1 MSLYTKQ
8 EKKKSLWHP
17 VTDEDFD
24 IDFSKP
30 FIVCTEEVS
39 FFIVDGLQDLY
50 ENYMD
55 QEQFFDFKAQT
66 LSEEGKEYFRDNN
79 FGYMYL
85 DDEFYKAIDWAKGKY
100 IEDVKGERERP
111 FLFAMDK
118 YGPKVFDHFGFD
130 INGIPLYEGTPEMSR
145 EFAIEHPDLYS
156 VEYIVN
162 LNHVSETDISAL
174 FRAPIDEPKTAYVV
188 TSGEYS
194 DYHIDGVFSDKEK
207 ADFFAD
213 KDGDRSVEEYD
224 IDDEQML
231 RQENWYEVKIYVGES
246 LEPKDFSVL
255 KLSYNSGNKIFDAVM
270 FSKTEKD
277 DRYFSFYLAAINR
290 GKAKA
295 IALERFH
302 ALLAVESSHF
312 PMLRCVRIV
321 CPWRSYKILESLVFG
336 YFDYKAYFCP
346 CDRIEKTQDLFMKIK
361 DYLPKPLTEEDE
373 NSIDWQNLTEEVCLQ
388 LMRSHGLDIKLEKD
402 LSYVY
407 YD

>member
-1 MSLYTKQ
+1 MSLFTEQ

-17 VTDEDFD
+17 ITDEDFN

-39 FFIVDGLQDLY
+39 LFIVESLQYLY

-55 QEQFFDFKAQT
+55 EEQLFDFKAQT
-66 LSEEGKEYFRDNN
+66 LSEEGKEYFRDSY

-85 DDEFYKAIDWAKGKY
+85 DEEFYNAIDWAKGEC
-100 IEDVKGERERP
+100 IEDVKGDRERP
-111 FLFAMDK
+111 HLFVMHET
-118 YGPKVFDHFGFD
+118 GPMVFDRFSFE
-130 INGIPLYEGTPEMSR
+130 LSGTPAYDGTPNLR
-145 EFAIEHPDLYS
+145 RDFAAKYPELYK

-162 LNHVSETDISAL
+162 LNRVSETQVSAL
-174 FRAPIDEPKTAYVV
+174 FRAPIDKPKTAYVV

-194 DYHIDGVFSDKEK
+194 GYHIDGVFSDEEK
-207 ADFFAD
+207 ANSFAD
-213 KDGDRSVEEYD
+213 KKSDRGVEEYD

-231 RQENWYEVKIYVGES
+231 RKEEWYEVKIYIGQS
-246 LEPKDFSVL
+246 LESKDVL
-255 KLSYNSGNKIFDAVM
+255 VRYLSYESRNKLFDSVM
-270 FSKTEKD
+270 FSKTEED
-277 DRYFSFYLAAINR
+277 RRYFSFYLAAVNR
-290 GKAKA
+290 SKAKA

-321 CPWRSYKILESLVFG
+321 NPWRNYKIFESLVFG
-336 YFDYKAYFCP
+336 YFDYKAYFRP
-346 CDRIEKTQDLFMKIK
+346 CEIEKTQDLFMKIK
-361 DYLPKPLTEEDE
+361 DYLPTPLTEEDE

-388 LMRSHGLDIKLEKD
+388 LMRSHGLDIELKKD
-402 LSYVY
+402 LSYDF

>member
-8 EKKKSLWHP
+8 EKVKSLWHP
-17 VTDEDFD
+17 ITDEDFE
-24 IDFSKP
+24 IDFGKP
-30 FIVCTEEVS
+30 FIVCCDDAS
-39 FFIVDGLQDLY
+39 LFIVKNFADMFSYLDEDRFY
-50 ENYMD
+50 DVE
-55 QEQFFDFKAQT
+55 AQT
-66 LSEEGKEYFRDNN
+66 LSEEGKEEFREDYY
-79 FGYMYL
+79 GYMYL
-85 DDEFYKAIDWAKGKY
+85 DEDFYHAIDWAKGEY
-100 IEDVKGERERP
+100 IEDVKGDRERP
-111 FLFAMDK
+111 ELFVM
-118 YGPKVFDHFGFD
+118 YESGPKVFDHFDFG
-130 INGIPLYEGTPEMSR
+130 PSGTPAYGGAPLLRR
-145 EFAIEHPDLYS
+145 EFAARHPELYH

-162 LNHVSETDISAL
+162 LNHVPATSLNAL
-174 FRAPIDEPKTAYVV
+174 FMAPIDEPKTAYVV

-224 IDDEQML
+224 IDDEQTL

-246 LEPKDFSVL
+246 LETKDISVL
-255 KLSYNSGNKIFDAVM
+255 NLSYNSWNKIFDAVM
-270 FSKTEKD
+270 FAKTGED

-321 CPWRSYKILESLVFG
+321 DPVRSYKIWQSLVFG

-346 CDRIEKTQDLFMKIK
+346 NDRIEKTQDLFMKIK

-373 NSIDWQNLTEEVCLQ
+373 DNIDWQNLTEEACLQ
-388 LMRSHGLDIKLEKD
+388 LMRNHGLDIELKKD

>member
-1 MSLYTKQ
+1 MSLYTKE
-8 EKKKSLWHP
+8 EKKKSLWRP
-17 VTDEDFD
+17 ITDEDFT

-30 FIVCTEEVS
+30 FIVCCDDAS
-39 FFIVDGLQDLY
+39 LFIVKDFADMF
-50 ENYMD
+50 NYLD
-55 QEQFFDFKAQT
+55 EDRFYDIKAQT
-66 LSEEGKEYFRDNN
+66 LSEEGKEEFREDYY
-79 FGYMYL
+79 GYMYL
-85 DDEFYKAIDWAKGKY
+85 DEDFYHAIDWAKGEC
-100 IEDVKGERERP
+100 IEDVKGDRERP
-111 FLFAMDK
+111 ALFVMEES
-118 YGPKVFDHFGFD
+118 GPKVFDRFDFG
-130 INGIPLYEGTPEMSR
+130 PSGTPAYGGAPLLR
-145 EFAIEHPDLYS
+145 RDFAARHPELYH

-162 LNHVSETDISAL
+162 LNHVSETQLSAL
-174 FRAPIDEPKTAYVV
+174 FRASLDKPKTAYVV

-194 DYHIDGVFSDKEK
+194 DYPIDGVFSDKEK

-231 RQENWYEVKIYVGES
+231 RQEDWYEVKIYVGES
-246 LEPKDFSVL
+246 LETKDVLVL
-255 KLSYNSGNKIFDAVM
+255 KLSYNSRNKIFDAVM
-270 FSKTEKD
+270 FSKTKED
-277 DRYFSFYLAAINR
+277 GRYFSFYLAAINR

-321 CPWRSYKILESLVFG
+321 CPWRSYKIWESLVFG

-346 CDRIEKTQDLFMKIK
+346 KDGIETTQDLFMKIK
-361 DYLPKPLTEEDE
+361 DYLPMPLTEEDE
-373 NSIDWQNLTEEVCLQ
+373 NNIDWQNLIEETCLQ
-388 LMRSHGLDIKLEKD
+388 LMRSHGLDIELEKD

>member
-1 MSLYTKQ
+1 MSIYTKQ

-17 VTDEDFD
+17 ITDEDFD

-30 FIVCTEEVS
+30 FIVCCDDAS
-39 FFIVDGLQDLY
+39 LFIVKDLADMFY
-50 ENYMD
+50 YMGED
-55 QEQFFDFKAQT
+55 RFYDVKAQSLT
-66 LSEEGKEYFRDNN
+66 KEGKEQFREDY

-85 DDEFYKAIDWAKGKY
+85 DDDFYNAIDCAKGEC
-100 IEDVKGERERP
+100 IEDVKGDRERP
-111 FLFAMDK
+111 DLFVM
-118 YGPKVFDHFGFD
+118 YESGPKVFDRFDFG
-130 INGIPLYEGTPEMSR
+130 PSGTPAYGGAPLLR
-145 EFAIEHPDLYS
+145 RDFAARHPELYH

-162 LNHVSETDISAL
+162 LNHVPETQLSAL
-174 FRAPIDEPKTAYVV
+174 FRAPLDEPKTAYVV

-213 KDGDRSVEEYD
+213 KDNDRSVEEYD

-231 RQENWYEVKIYVGES
+231 RQEDWYKVEIYVGQS
-246 LEPKDFSVL
+246 LESKDVSVR
-255 KLSYNSGNKIFDAVM
+255 KLSYDSENKPFDAVM
-270 FSKTEKD
+270 FSKTQED
-277 DRYFSFYLAAINR
+277 RRYFSFYLAAISR

-321 CPWRSYKILESLVFG
+321 DPWRRYKIWESLVFG
-336 YFDYKAYFCP
+336 YFDYKAYFRP
-346 CDRIEKTQDLFMKIK
+346 CGIEKTQDLFMKIK
-361 DYLPKPLTEEDE
+361 DALPIPFTEEDE
-373 NSIDWQNLTEEVCLQ
+373 NNIDWQNLTEETCLQ
-388 LMRSHGLDIKLEKD
+388 LIRSHGLDIEIKKD
-402 LSYVY
+402 LSYVF

>member
-8 EKKKSLWHP
+8 EKVKSLWYP
-17 VTDEDFD
+17 ITDEDFE

-30 FIVCTEEVS
+30 FIVCCVDTS
-39 FFIVDGLQDLY
+39 LFIVKDFADMF
-50 ENYMD
+50 NYLD
-55 QEQFFDFKAQT
+55 EDRFYDVKTQALT
-66 LSEEGKEYFRDNN
+66 EEGKEEFREDY

-85 DDEFYKAIDWAKGKY
+85 DDEFYQAIECEKGKY
-100 IEDVKGERERP
+100 LEDVKGNIERP
-111 FLFAMDK
+111 DLFVMTKTGPRVFTHSDFEPDGSPLICFTSKLSKDFAQK
-118 YGPKVFDHFGFD
+118 YPE
-130 INGIPLYEGTPEMSR
+130 LY
-145 EFAIEHPDLYS
+145 D

-162 LNHVSETDISAL
+162 LKHVPATSLNTL
-174 FRAPIDEPKTAYVV
+174 FLAPLDKPKTAYVV

-194 DYHIDGVFSDKEK
+194 DYHIDGVFSDKDK

-231 RQENWYEVKIYVGES
+231 RQENWYEVKIHVGES
-246 LEPKDFSVL
+246 LETKDISVL
-255 KLSYNSGNKIFDAVM
+255 NLFYNSGNKIFDAVM
-270 FSKTEKD
+270 FAKTMED
-277 DRYFSFYLAAINR
+277 YRYFSFYLAAINR

-321 CPWRSYKILESLVFG
+321 DPVRSYKIWQSLVFG

-346 CDRIEKTQDLFMKIK
+346 NDRIEKTQDLFMKIK

-373 NSIDWQNLTEEVCLQ
+373 DNIDWQNLTEEACLQ
-388 LMRSHGLDIKLEKD
+388 LMRSHGLDIELKKD

>member
-1 MSLYTKQ
+1 MSLFTEQK
-8 EKKKSLWHP
+8 KKKSLWYP
-17 VTDEDFD
+17 ITDEDFD

-39 FFIVDGLQDLY
+39 LFIVDGLQDLF

-66 LSEEGKEYFRDNN
+66 LSEEGKEYFRDNYY
-79 FGYMYL
+79 GYMYL
-85 DDEFYKAIDWAKGKY
+85 DEEFYKAIDWAKGKY

-111 FLFAMDK
+111 LLFAMDE

-130 INGIPLYEGTPEMSR
+130 INGIPIYEGTPEMSK
-145 EFAIEHPDLYS
+145 EFAVEYPELYK

-162 LNHVSETDISAL
+162 LSRVSETDISAL

-194 DYHIDGVFSDKEK
+194 DYHIDGVFSDEEK
-207 ADFFAD
+207 ANVFAD
-213 KDGDRSVEEYD
+213 KKSDRGVEEYD

-231 RQENWYEVKIYVGES
+231 RQEDWYEVKIYVGES
-246 LEPKDFSVL
+246 LEPKDFWVL
-255 KLSYNSGNKIFDAVM
+255 NLSYTAGNKLFDAVM
-270 FSKTEKD
+270 FSKAGD
-277 DRYFSFYLAAINR
+277 DYRYFSFYLAAINR

-302 ALLAVESSHF
+302 ALLAVEPSHF
-312 PMLRCVRIV
+312 PMLRWVRIV
-321 CPWRSYKILESLVFG
+321 DPFRNYKIWKSLVFG

-346 CDRIEKTQDLFMKIK
+346 VGREKTQDLFMKIK
-361 DYLPKPLTEEDE
+361 DFLPIPLTEEDE
-373 NSIDWQNLTEEVCLQ
+373 DSIDWQNLTEETCLQ
-388 LMRSHGLDIKLEKD
+388 LMRSHGLDIELEKD
-402 LSYVY
+402 LSYDF

>member
-17 VTDEDFD
+17 ITDEDFD

-30 FIVCTEEVS
+30 FIVCCDDAS
-39 FFIVDGLQDLY
+39 LFIVKDLADMFY
-50 ENYMD
+50 YMGED
-55 QEQFFDFKAQT
+55 RFYDVKAQSLT
-66 LSEEGKEYFRDNN
+66 EEGKEQFREDY

-85 DDEFYKAIDWAKGKY
+85 DDDFYNAIDWAKGEC
-100 IEDVKGERERP
+100 IEDVKGDREKP
-111 FLFAMDK
+111 ELFVMEES
-118 YGPKVFDHFGFD
+118 GPKVFDRFDFG
-130 INGIPLYEGTPEMSR
+130 PSGTPAYGEAPLLR
-145 EFAIEHPDLYS
+145 RDFAATHPELYH

-162 LNHVSETDISAL
+162 LNHVSETQLSAL
-174 FRAPIDEPKTAYVV
+174 FRAPLDKPKTAYVV

-213 KDGDRSVEEYD
+213 KDNDRSVEEYD

-231 RQENWYEVKIYVGES
+231 RQEDWYKVEIYVGQS
-246 LEPKDFSVL
+246 LESKDVSVR
-255 KLSYNSGNKIFDAVM
+255 KLSYNSENKPFDAVM
-270 FSKTEKD
+270 FSKTQED
-277 DRYFSFYLAAINR
+277 CRYFSFYLAAINR

-321 CPWRSYKILESLVFG
+321 DPWRIYKIWESLVFG
-336 YFDYKAYFCP
+336 YFDYKAYFRP
-346 CDRIEKTQDLFMKIK
+346 CGIEKTQDLFMKIK
-361 DYLPKPLTEEDE
+361 DYLPIPLTEEDE
-373 NSIDWQNLTEEVCLQ
+373 DSIDWQNLTEETCLQ
-388 LMRSHGLDIKLEKD
+388 LMRSHGLYIEIKKD
-402 LSYVY
+402 LSYNF

>member
-1 MSLYTKQ
+1 MSLYTKE

-17 VTDEDFD
+17 ITDEDFE
-24 IDFSKP
+24 IDFGKP
-30 FIVCTEEVS
+30 FIVCCDDAS
-39 FFIVDGLQDLY
+39 LFIVKDFADMF
-50 ENYMD
+50 NYLD
-55 QEQFFDFKAQT
+55 EDRFYDVKAQT
-66 LSEEGKEYFRDNN
+66 LSEEGKEEFREDYY
-79 FGYMYL
+79 GYMYL
-85 DDEFYKAIDWAKGKY
+85 DEDFYHAIDWAKGEC
-100 IEDVKGERERP
+100 IEDVKGDRERP
-111 FLFAMDK
+111 ALFVMEES
-118 YGPKVFDHFGFD
+118 GPKVFDRFDFG
-130 INGIPLYEGTPEMSR
+130 PSGTPAYGGAPLLR
-145 EFAIEHPDLYS
+145 RDFAARHPELYH

-162 LNHVSETDISAL
+162 LNHVSETQLSAL
-174 FRAPIDEPKTAYVV
+174 FRVSLDEPKTAYVV

-207 ADFFAD
+207 ADLFAD

-231 RQENWYEVKIYVGES
+231 RQEDWYEVKIYVGES
-246 LEPKDFSVL
+246 LETKDVSVW
-255 KLSYNSGNKIFDAVM
+255 KLSYNSGNKIFDVVM
-270 FSKTEKD
+270 FAKTEED
-277 DRYFSFYLAAINR
+277 DRYFSFYLVAINR

-321 CPWRSYKILESLVFG
+321 NPWRNYKILESLVFG

-346 CDRIEKTQDLFMKIK
+346 CDGIETTQDLFMKIK
-361 DYLPKPLTEEDE
+361 DYLPIPLTEEDE
-373 NSIDWQNLTEEVCLQ
+373 DNIDWQNLTEETCLQ
-388 LMRSHGLDIKLEKD
+388 LMRSHGLDIELKKD

>member
-8 EKKKSLWHP
+8 EKVKSLWHP
-17 VTDEDFD
+17 ITDEDFD

-30 FIVCTEEVS
+30 FIVCCVDTS
-39 FFIVDGLQDLY
+39 LFIVKDFADMF
-50 ENYMD
+50 NYLD
-55 QEQFFDFKAQT
+55 EDRFYDVKTQALT
-66 LSEEGKEYFRDNN
+66 EEGKEEFREDY

-85 DDEFYKAIDWAKGKY
+85 DDEFYQAIECEKGKY
-100 IEDVKGERERP
+100 LEDVKGNIERP
-111 FLFAMDK
+111 DLFVMTKTGPRVFTHSDFEPDGSLLICFTSNLSKDFAAK
-118 YGPKVFDHFGFD
+118 YPE
-130 INGIPLYEGTPEMSR
+130 LY
-145 EFAIEHPDLYS
+145 H

-162 LNHVSETDISAL
+162 LNHVPATSLNAL
-174 FRAPIDEPKTAYVV
+174 FLAPLDKPKTAYVV

-213 KDGDRSVEEYD
+213 KDSDRGVEKYD

-231 RQENWYEVKIYVGES
+231 RQENWYEVEIYIGQS
-246 LEPKDFSVL
+246 LEPKDVSVRD
-255 KLSYNSGNKIFDAVM
+255 LSYESRNKLFDAVM
-270 FSKTEKD
+270 FSKTEED
-277 DRYFSFYLAAINR
+277 RRYFSFYLAAVNR
-290 GKAKA
+290 SKAKA

-321 CPWRSYKILESLVFG
+321 NPWRNYKIWESLVFG

-346 CDRIEKTQDLFMKIK
+346 CDGIEKTQDLFMKIK
-361 DYLPKPLTEEDE
+361 DYLPTPLTEEDE
-373 NSIDWQNLTEEVCLQ
+373 DNIDWQNLTEEVCLQ
-388 LMRSHGLDIKLEKD
+388 LMRSHGLDIELKKD
-402 LSYVY
+402 LSYDF